1 MENFDLEYLLSHHIV
16 KPNFPVPTTNTVEED
31 PLKNY
36 RAMAKDFL
44 SDLDKG
50 MSLEEKRL
58 RFVALLLERERVL
71 KQEIKENE
79 ERVKFLRVLIKNIT
93 TFIPD
98 KYNRD

>member
-1 MENFDLEYLLSHHIV
+1 MEEFDLEYLLSHHIV
-16 KPNFPVPTTNTVEED
+16 KLNFPVPTNNDTEED

-36 RAMAKDFL
+36 KAMAKDFL

-71 KQEIKENE
+71 KIEAAETQARID
-79 ERVKFLRVLIKNIT
+79 FLRILVKNICT
-93 TFIPD
+93 LIP
-98 KYNRD
+98 K